1 MEGMVILMSVART
14 IVLED
19 AVDEDIDSIRKQ
31 LQKALLRPVTKL
43 EVTQEAVKIGVK
55 VLMEKWNK

>member
-1 MEGMVILMSVART
+1 MSVART

-19 AVDEDIDSIRKQ
+19 AVDEDIDSIRRQ

-55 VLMEKWNK
+55 VMMERYR